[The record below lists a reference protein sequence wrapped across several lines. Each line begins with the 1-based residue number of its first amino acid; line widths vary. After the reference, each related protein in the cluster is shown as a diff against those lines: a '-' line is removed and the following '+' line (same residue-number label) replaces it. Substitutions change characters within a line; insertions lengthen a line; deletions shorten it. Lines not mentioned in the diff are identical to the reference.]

1 MKKMKISF
9 KWKLLVYSLLLAI
22 IPMVLI
28 GFLVDRTVTDRTEK
42 DFIRSSEREIK
53 QVDNAISIYFQSIR
67 ENALLLAT
75 NPDVQKADES
85 ITSYIKAS
93 GGDTIEMTPSQNGA
107 LEKEI
112 FQVFSQFGS
121 THPNAAYVYMGT
133 EDGGY
138 VQYPEGPTTPGFDP
152 RERPWYQTGIDSSG
166 EVKMTSAYAANGSDA
181 VIVSNVSAIEQGG
194 KKVGVLGFD
203 VSLGGLTDLV
213 KDIKIGKNG
222 YVMLTQGDGTVL
234 AHPKKPE
241 MNFKPISDL
250 KINGL
255 TATTKDGSFE
265 TNIDGKDYVLNVI
278 SSNNEG
284 WNYIAVI
291 EESELSATSDQIRR
305 ALLILGAV
313 VAVIAVLVSIFM
325 SLRITGNI
333 KKISDFSMLMSNG
346 DLTQQVD
353 IKSNDEIGE
362 MGRNYNLMAGNLK
375 EMITKIS
382 DGSQQ
387 LSATSE
393 ELAAGSAENQKAS
406 NQISESIQGV
416 AAGTDQQSD
425 AMEDAVGVINQVAGH
440 VEKVGTSM
448 LAVRKSIS
456 QSADTA
462 NKGREVVSKTVQQ
475 MGEINLHVTSSAEK
489 IGELSEMSN
498 KIGQITMMI
507 QSISEQTNL
516 LALNAA
522 IEAARAGDH
531 GKGFAVVA
539 DEVRKLAEQSSQSA
553 LQINEIVVDIKE
565 GIQDSMDLVNK
576 GSESAKQGL
585 QLVNESG
592 TAFGEIRSSVMGVA
606 EDVTEAGTA
615 MDTMRDRIQD
625 VVQYIQRVSQTTI
638 EVNDHSQTVA
648 ASSQQMS
655 ASMEDVSYA
664 AQELAKMAVELQE
677 AIGQFKL

>member
-1 MKKMKISF
+1 
-9 KWKLLVYSLLLAI
+9 
-22 IPMVLI
+22 
-28 GFLVDRTVTDRTEK
+28 
-42 DFIRSSEREIK
+42 
-53 QVDNAISIYFQSIR
+53 
-67 ENALLLAT
+67 
-75 NPDVQKADES
+75 
-85 ITSYIKAS
+85 
-93 GGDTIEMTPSQNGA
+93 
-107 LEKEI
+107 
-112 FQVFSQFGS
+112 
-121 THPNAAYVYMGT
+121 
-133 EDGGY
+133 
-138 VQYPEGPTTPGFDP
+138 
-152 RERPWYQTGIDSSG
+152 
-166 EVKMTSAYAANGSDA
+166 
-181 VIVSNVSAIEQGG
+181 
-194 KKVGVLGFD
+194 
-203 VSLGGLTDLV
+203 
-213 KDIKIGKNG
+213 
-222 YVMLTQGDGTVL
+222 
-234 AHPKKPE
+234 
-241 MNFKPISDL
+241 
-250 KINGL
+250 
-255 TATTKDGSFE
+255 
-265 TNIDGKDYVLNVI
+265 
-278 SSNNEG
+278 
-284 WNYIAVI
+284 
-291 EESELSATSDQIRR
+291 
-305 ALLILGAV
+305 
-313 VAVIAVLVSIFM
+313 
-325 SLRITGNI
+325 
-333 KKISDFSMLMSNG
+333 
-346 DLTQQVD
+346 
-353 IKSNDEIGE
+353 
-362 MGRNYNLMAGNLK
+362 
-375 EMITKIS
+375 MITKIS

>member
-1 MKKMKISF
+1 
-9 KWKLLVYSLLLAI
+9 
-22 IPMVLI
+22 
-28 GFLVDRTVTDRTEK
+28 
-42 DFIRSSEREIK
+42 
-53 QVDNAISIYFQSIR
+53 
-67 ENALLLAT
+67 
-75 NPDVQKADES
+75 
-85 ITSYIKAS
+85 
-93 GGDTIEMTPSQNGA
+93 
-107 LEKEI
+107 
-112 FQVFSQFGS
+112 
-121 THPNAAYVYMGT
+121 
-133 EDGGY
+133 
-138 VQYPEGPTTPGFDP
+138 
-152 RERPWYQTGIDSSG
+152 
-166 EVKMTSAYAANGSDA
+166 
-181 VIVSNVSAIEQGG
+181 
-194 KKVGVLGFD
+194 
-203 VSLGGLTDLV
+203 
-213 KDIKIGKNG
+213 
-222 YVMLTQGDGTVL
+222 
-234 AHPKKPE
+234 
-241 MNFKPISDL
+241 
-250 KINGL
+250 
-255 TATTKDGSFE
+255 
-265 TNIDGKDYVLNVI
+265 
-278 SSNNEG
+278 
-284 WNYIAVI
+284 
-291 EESELSATSDQIRR
+291 
-305 ALLILGAV
+305 
-313 VAVIAVLVSIFM
+313 
-325 SLRITGNI
+325 
-333 KKISDFSMLMSNG
+333 
-346 DLTQQVD
+346 
-353 IKSNDEIGE
+353 
-362 MGRNYNLMAGNLK
+362 MAGNLK

>member
-1 MKKMKISF
+1 
-9 KWKLLVYSLLLAI
+9 
-22 IPMVLI
+22 
-28 GFLVDRTVTDRTEK
+28 
-42 DFIRSSEREIK
+42 
-53 QVDNAISIYFQSIR
+53 
-67 ENALLLAT
+67 
-75 NPDVQKADES
+75 
-85 ITSYIKAS
+85 
-93 GGDTIEMTPSQNGA
+93 
-107 LEKEI
+107 
-112 FQVFSQFGS
+112 
-121 THPNAAYVYMGT
+121 
-133 EDGGY
+133 
-138 VQYPEGPTTPGFDP
+138 
-152 RERPWYQTGIDSSG
+152 
-166 EVKMTSAYAANGSDA
+166 
-181 VIVSNVSAIEQGG
+181 
-194 KKVGVLGFD
+194 
-203 VSLGGLTDLV
+203 
-213 KDIKIGKNG
+213 
-222 YVMLTQGDGTVL
+222 
-234 AHPKKPE
+234 
-241 MNFKPISDL
+241 
-250 KINGL
+250 
-255 TATTKDGSFE
+255 
-265 TNIDGKDYVLNVI
+265 
-278 SSNNEG
+278 
-284 WNYIAVI
+284 
-291 EESELSATSDQIRR
+291 
-305 ALLILGAV
+305 
-313 VAVIAVLVSIFM
+313 
-325 SLRITGNI
+325 
-333 KKISDFSMLMSNG
+333 
-346 DLTQQVD
+346 
-353 IKSNDEIGE
+353 
-362 MGRNYNLMAGNLK
+362 
-375 EMITKIS
+375 MITKIS

-440 VEKVGTSM
+440 VEKVGASM
-448 LAVRKSIS
+448 LAVRNSIS

-462 NKGREVVSKTVQQ
+462 NKGSEVVSKTVQQ

-553 LQINEIVVDIKE
+553 LQINGIVVDIKE

-615 MDTMRDRIQD
+615 MDTMRDRIQE

>member
-1 MKKMKISF
+1 
-9 KWKLLVYSLLLAI
+9 
-22 IPMVLI
+22 
-28 GFLVDRTVTDRTEK
+28 
-42 DFIRSSEREIK
+42 
-53 QVDNAISIYFQSIR
+53 
-67 ENALLLAT
+67 
-75 NPDVQKADES
+75 
-85 ITSYIKAS
+85 
-93 GGDTIEMTPSQNGA
+93 
-107 LEKEI
+107 
-112 FQVFSQFGS
+112 
-121 THPNAAYVYMGT
+121 
-133 EDGGY
+133 
-138 VQYPEGPTTPGFDP
+138 
-152 RERPWYQTGIDSSG
+152 
-166 EVKMTSAYAANGSDA
+166 
-181 VIVSNVSAIEQGG
+181 
-194 KKVGVLGFD
+194 
-203 VSLGGLTDLV
+203 
-213 KDIKIGKNG
+213 
-222 YVMLTQGDGTVL
+222 
-234 AHPKKPE
+234 
-241 MNFKPISDL
+241 
-250 KINGL
+250 
-255 TATTKDGSFE
+255 
-265 TNIDGKDYVLNVI
+265 
-278 SSNNEG
+278 
-284 WNYIAVI
+284 
-291 EESELSATSDQIRR
+291 
-305 ALLILGAV
+305 
-313 VAVIAVLVSIFM
+313 
-325 SLRITGNI
+325 
-333 KKISDFSMLMSNG
+333 
-346 DLTQQVD
+346 
-353 IKSNDEIGE
+353 
-362 MGRNYNLMAGNLK
+362 
-375 EMITKIS
+375 MITKIS

-440 VEKVGTSM
+440 VEKVSASM
-448 LAVRKSIS
+448 QAVRKSIS
-456 QSADTA
+456 QSAETA
-462 NKGREVVSKTVQQ
+462 DKGKEVVSKTVQQ